1 MQGKTVPYD
10 EVNGDLRSWLQLAT
24 ENLVFFEILRKE
36 EVCKNNL
43 VSFCSLYLQ
52 LENFISLSLNIF
64 ITEDD
69 GRL

>member
-1 MQGKTVPYD
+1 MVTISYRKP
-10 EVNGDLRSWLQLAT
+10 SI
-24 ENLVFFEILRKE
+24 FEILRKE
-36 EVCKNNL
+36 DVCKNNL